1 MQVAPPG
8 RGGARMDL
16 NLYRVLDAIYAEG
29 SLTKAGRRL
38 GLSQPATSHALARLR
53 DVFGDPLFLRS
64 AHGMV
69 PTALAK
75 DLIGPAR
82 QALRLL
88 EDPLSAAQP
97 FEPAGATLR
106 FRISMSDLN
115 EARLLPRLVQLLRD
129 EAPGV
134 TLESFSVPRRDLVQA
149 LATGALDLALDVPLL
164 SDPLVHHAPLGEDR
178 YVCVLRQGHPL
189 GAQALTLE
197 RFLELDH
204 IHLSSR
210 PRGLGHVDL
219 ALERLGKRR
228 RIMLRAQ
235 HFLVAPEVL
244 MTSDLALTV
253 PESFADHMALRYPLR
268 REPLPFPLPPLES
281 HLYWLSQRDADPPLL
296 WFRTLLAQVAR
307 GLGKS
312 RKLVPSTGD

>member
-1 MQVAPPG
+1 M
-8 RGGARMDL
+8 RGAEGTGQRGPRFDL

-53 DVFGDPLFLRS
+53 EAFDDPLFLRS

-75 DLIGPAR
+75 ALIGPAR

-88 EDPLSAAQP
+88 EDPLSTAQP
-97 FEPAGATLR
+97 FEPQGARLR
-106 FRISMSDLN
+106 FRVSMSDLT
-115 EARLLPRLVQLLRD
+115 EARLLPRLVQTLRA
-129 EAPGV
+129 EAPGI

-149 LATGALDLALDVPLL
+149 LATGALALAVGVPLL
-164 SDPLVHHAPLGEDR
+164 ADPLVQHAALLEDR
-178 YVCVLRQGHPL
+178 YVCVVRQDHPL
-189 GAQALTLE
+189 GERRLTLQ
-197 RFLELDH
+197 RFLEMDH
-204 IHLSSR
+204 LHLSSR

-244 MTSDLALTV
+244 MASDLVLTV
-253 PESFADHMALRYPLR
+253 PRSFADHMATRYPLR
-268 REPLPFPLPPLES
+268 MVELPFPLPPLES
-281 HLYWLSQRDADPPLL
+281 HLYWLAQRDADPPLL
-296 WFRTLLAQVAR
+296 WLRALVAEEALRLAALRQSGGAD
-307 GLGKS
+307 K
-312 RKLVPSTGD
+312 

>member
-1 MQVAPPG
+1 M
-8 RGGARMDL
+8 
-16 NLYRVLDAIYAEG
+16 
-29 SLTKAGRRL
+29 
-38 GLSQPATSHALARLR
+38 
-53 DVFGDPLFLRS
+53 
-64 AHGMV
+64 
-69 PTALAK
+69 
-75 DLIGPAR
+75 
-82 QALRLL
+82 
-88 EDPLSAAQP
+88 
-97 FEPAGATLR
+97 
-106 FRISMSDLN
+106 
-115 EARLLPRLVQLLRD
+115 QLLRE

-164 SDPLVHHAPLGEDR
+164 SDPLVHHAPLAEDR
-178 YVCVLRQGHPL
+178 YVCVLREDHPL

-197 RFLELDH
+197 RFLQLDH

-244 MTSDLALTV
+244 MTSDLALSV

-268 REPLPFPLPPLES
+268 REALPFPLPSLES

-307 GLGKS
+307 GLGK
-312 RKLVPSTGD
+312 

>member
-1 MQVAPPG
+1 MRSAEGG
-8 RGGARMDL
+8 RQRGPRFDL

-53 DVFGDPLFLRS
+53 EAFDDPLFIRS

-75 DLIGPAR
+75 GLIGPAR

-88 EDPLSAAQP
+88 EDPLSTAQP
-97 FEPAGATLR
+97 FDPQGARLR
-106 FRISMSDLN
+106 FRLSMSDLT
-115 EARLLPRLVQLLRD
+115 EARLLPRLVQTLRA
-129 EAPGV
+129 EAPGI
-134 TLESFSVPRRDLVQA
+134 TLESFSIPRRDLVQA
-149 LATGALDLALDVPLL
+149 LATGALDLAVDVPLL
-164 SDPLVHHAPLGEDR
+164 ADPLVSHASLLEDR
-178 YVCVLRQGHPL
+178 YVCVVRQDHPL
-189 GAQALTLE
+189 GDRPLTLE
-197 RFLELDH
+197 RFLEMDH
-204 IHLSSR
+204 LHLSSR

-244 MTSDLALTV
+244 MASDLVLTV
-253 PESFADHMALRYPLR
+253 PRSFADHMATRYPLR
-268 REPLPFPLPPLES
+268 MVELPLTLAPLES
-281 HLYWLSQRDADPPLL
+281 HLYWLARRDADPPLL
-296 WFRTLLAQVAR
+296 WLRALVAEEALRLAALRQS
-307 GLGKS
+307 GKAA
-312 RKLVPSTGD
+312 K

>member
-1 MQVAPPG
+1 MQVASPG
-8 RGGARMDL
+8 RGGARTDL

-53 DVFGDPLFLRS
+53 DAFGDPLFLRS

-88 EDPLSAAQP
+88 EDPLGAAQP

-115 EARLLPRLVQLLRD
+115 EARLLPRLVQLLRE

-164 SDPLVHHAPLGEDR
+164 SDPLVHHAPLAEDR
-178 YVCVLRQGHPL
+178 YVCVLRQDHPL
-189 GAQALTLE
+189 GAQVLTLE

-253 PESFADHMALRYPLR
+253 PESFADHMALRHPLR

-296 WFRTLLAQVAR
+296 WFRTLLAQVAQ
-307 GLGKS
+307 GLGK
-312 RKLVPSTGD
+312 